1 MNITLT
7 PEAEQLIQEKLKSGQ
22 YQTADE
28 VIVEGLQLLEKRDQH
43 YEVWLEEITRQV
55 EVSLKQLALDEE
67 TDREVVIARL
77 REQVT
82 SEDLDPLVIE
92 KLKGLAQKHQRSL
105 QAELTHIIEA
115 AIQSQ
120 ILNQT
125 NAKAIPKTSEELGWS
140 PGFFERTSGKWQGEP
155 LTRGEQGEYEQRLW
169 ELL

>member
-28 VIVEGLQLLEKRDQH
+28 VIVEGLQLLEQRDQH
-43 YEVWLEEITRQV
+43 YKVWLEEITRQV
-55 EVSLKQLALDEE
+55 ELSLQQLTLDEK

-82 SEDLDPLVIE
+82 SEDLDPLVIK

-105 QAELTHIIEA
+105 PAELTHIIEA
-115 AIQSQ
+115 A
-120 ILNQT
+120 
-125 NAKAIPKTSEELGWS
+125 K
-140 PGFFERTSGKWQGEP
+140 
-155 LTRGEQGEYEQRLW
+155 
-169 ELL
+169 